1 MSNIINKEEIIR
13 RIELHN
19 PGKFDFSPLEN
30 WEYDSKNKGYKQHI
44 PLICKKHNLEFTPIL
59 GNAINNEIECPLCK
73 KDRERKEALE
83 NLINLIE
90 TFWPNKYIL
99 LNIEQDYKKKFQ
111 DLELT
116 FKCKNCQ
123 EIFIITPMNVRN
135 SIRKSSLCQG
145 CRTELSDEEYLR
157 RWNILYGDQYIFI
170 TPFNG
175 VNSRFKVK
183 CKYCGKEKEDTANN
197 LLNSRPCLC
206 QTARVN
212 KDNFIERSINVWG
225 EGKFEYLDIDIT
237 HSKEF
242 VTLKCLK
249 HNEIFTQQAQNHLD
263 HCCGC
268 PKCKTENLKESTT
281 TLTTEDIVN
290 RGKILYGDKFTYEHT
305 VYKNWHEPIIV
316 TCKDHGDM
324 EVIPHNFLT
333 GFVCKSCRIE
343 EGFASDPETYIY
355 DILKNISNN
364 KKEFYFEPQK
374 SFLDLYYQRPLLF
387 DFYGKINNT
396 EFCIEY
402 QGGQHYFPVKYGG
415 VSLEEAEKNLEISK
429 IRDNLKKEY
438 CKKKNIILIEYTYK
452 QSFLEI
458 KEHLLKFIEDLKQQ

>member
-30 WEYDSKNKGYKQHI
+30 WEYDSKNGGYNQHI
-44 PLICKKHNLEFTPIL
+44 PLICKTHNLEFNPVLRAPI
-59 GNAINNEIECPLCK
+59 NEEIECPLCK

-83 NLINLIE
+83 KLLNVVE
-90 TFWPNKYIL
+90 TLWPNKYIFKG
-99 LNIEQDYKKKFQ
+99 IEKNYEKKFRN
-111 DLELT
+111 LELT
-116 FKCKNCQ
+116 FECKDCH
-123 EIFIITPMNVRN
+123 EIFTISPMNVRN
-135 SIRKSSLCQG
+135 SYRKFSTCKG
-145 CRTELSDEEYLR
+145 CKGKLPDEEYLR
-157 RWNILYGDQYIFI
+157 RWEFLYGDQYIFV
-170 TPFNG
+170 TPFKG
-175 VNSRFKVK
+175 VDSRFKVK

-197 LLNSRPCLC
+197 LLSSRPCLC
-206 QTARVN
+206 QTGRIN
-212 KDNFIERSINVWG
+212 KDNFIERSVKVWG
-225 EGKFEYLDIDIT
+225 EGKFEYLNIDIT

-249 HNEIFTQQAQNHLD
+249 HNEVFTQQAQCHLS
-263 HCCGC
+263 HCYGC

-281 TLTTEDIVN
+281 TFTTEDVIN

-316 TCKDHGDM
+316 TCKDHGDL
-324 EVIPHNFLT
+324 EVLPRNFLD
-333 GFVCKSCRIE
+333 GFICKWCRIE

-355 DILKNISNN
+355 DILKSTSNN
-364 KKEFYFEPQK
+364 RKEFYFEPQK
-374 SFLDLYYQRPLLF
+374 SFPDLFYKKPLFF
-387 DFYGKINNT
+387 DFYGRINNI

-402 QGGQHYFPVKYGG
+402 QGGQHYFPVKFGG
-415 VSLEEAEKNLEISK
+415 ISLEKAEENLEVSK

-458 KEHLLKFIEDLKQQ
+458 KEHLLKFIENLKQQ